1 MSPIPPPPP
10 PPTHHQIELFF
21 TLQELKKISI
31 SVFLNEKNELNPS
44 RPRRPWNER
53 MSERERESEVAREN
67 SMSCKRQPYTN
78 THRHRE
84 VAPREQ

>member
-1 MSPIPPPPP
+1 MSPIPPPA
-10 PPTHHQIELFF
+10 THHQIELFF

-31 SVFLNEKNELNPS
+31 SVFLNEKKRAKPKPTKETM
-44 RPRRPWNER
+44 ER
-53 MSERERESEVAREN
+53 KNERERESEVAREN

>member
-10 PPTHHQIELFF
+10 ATHHQIELFF

-31 SVFLNEKNELNPS
+31 SVFLNEKKNELNPS

-53 MSERERESEVAREN
+53 MSERESEVAREN